1 MKSNEIRQKFFN
13 FFQDKNHKLV
23 KSAPV
28 VPQDDPT
35 ILFTNAGMNQ
45 FKDIFLGSGKRDYV
59 RAVNTQKCIRVSG
72 KHNDLEEVGYDT
84 YHHTFFEMLG
94 NWSFGDYFK
103 EEAIVWAWEFLTQ
116 IMELSP
122 NKLYATVFGGD
133 KKLKLEKDM
142 ETWKI
147 WNNNTPLSTSK
158 IIFCGSKDN
167 FWEMGS
173 TGPCG
178 PCTEIHYDRGPN
190 ACEKQDVKGHKCRV
204 NGDCARYIEIWNLV
218 FMQYNKDRN
227 NKLTRL
233 KENHVDTGMGLE
245 RLVSIVNGKF
255 SNYDTDLFQPIF
267 RQIEAISK
275 KKYNDSKKISVAF
288 RVIADHCKTL
298 SIAIADG
305 VMPGNTGRG
314 YVLRRL
320 LRRAVRYGRQFLDLE
335 EPFMNQTVEAVIE
348 LYGSIFTELRQSK
361 AHIRQVLL
369 SEEKAFIKTLDNGIM
384 QFERLLG
391 SLEGKVL
398 DGEAA
403 FDLYST
409 YGFPRD
415 LIELMA
421 REKGLTLDEE
431 GWEMA
436 EALHIKA
443 SKSETRKM
451 TDFDTEALG
460 DLPETIFA
468 GYPQGS
474 FFSPEEAQI
483 STAPLLFLKDNTIMV
498 LKDTPFYA
506 ESGGQIGDSGIIF
519 SGSDNPDKANFLFK
533 VNNTKKFGNY
543 HLHYGELVKGNGLPQ
558 KVIARIDYTKRI
570 NIMANHSSTH
580 LLHKALREVLGK
592 HARQQGSSVDHE
604 KLRFD
609 FTNPQKVNSRDLL
622 KIEKLVN
629 KKILQNLK
637 VETKIMDLEEAKKS
651 GATAIFGEKYEDQV
665 RVVSI
670 ADFSCE
676 LCGGTHIP
684 TTAEIGSFYITDE
697 SALSAGVRRITAV
710 TRMKAWEY
718 GNSYRKLME
727 KNANKL
733 NTVAWELENKID
745 NLLSENKKLR
755 KLGKKIEQVELKEK
769 KDELLNSAKEINGI
783 KIITAH
789 LPQYNRKQISGIVD
803 MITSGTQQ
811 VAGLLTG
818 GAKKGSV
825 AIIVFRSK
833 SLNAF
838 HAGRFLIKVAPIID
852 GRGGGRDSFAQGGG
866 KNIARVDELIHKSR
880 ELLIEELR

>member
-1 MKSNEIRQKFFN
+1 MNSNEIRQKFFK
-13 FFQDKNHKLV
+13 FFQDKNHELV

-45 FKDIFLGSGKRDYV
+45 FKDIFLGSGTRDYV
-59 RAVNTQKCIRVSG
+59 RAVDTQKCIRVSG

-116 IMELSP
+116 IMELSS

-133 KKLKLEKDM
+133 KKLELEKDM
-142 ETWKI
+142 ETWKF
-147 WNNNTPLSTSK
+147 WNNNTPLSSSK
-158 IIFCGSKDN
+158 IIFCGAKDN

-178 PCTEIHYDRGPN
+178 PCTEIHYDRGPE
-190 ACEKQDVKGHKCRV
+190 ACEKQNIKEHKCKV
-204 NGDCARYIEIWNLV
+204 NGDCSRYIEIWNLV
-218 FMQYNKDRN
+218 FMQYNKDEN
-227 NKLTRL
+227 NRITRL

-245 RLVSIVNGKF
+245 RLAAIANGKF

-267 RQIEAISK
+267 RQIETVSNK
-275 KKYNDSKKISVAF
+275 NYNDSNEIAVAF

-305 VMPGNTGRG
+305 VMPANAGRG

-320 LRRAVRYGRQFLDLE
+320 LRRAVRYGRQFLDLDK
-335 EPFMNQTVEAVIE
+335 PFMSQTVDAVIK
-348 LYGSIFTELRQSK
+348 LYGSIFPELNQSK
-361 AHIRQVLL
+361 AHIKQVLL
-369 SEEKAFIKTLDNGIM
+369 SEEKAFIRTIDNGIM
-384 QFERLLG
+384 QFTRLIN
-391 SLEGKVL
+391 SLDGNVL
-398 DGEAA
+398 DGEEA

-421 REKGLTLDEE
+421 REKGLTLDEK
-431 GWEMA
+431 GWKKA
-436 EALHIKA
+436 EIEHIKA
-443 SKSETRKM
+443 SKSETRKIV
-451 TDFDTEALG
+451 DFDTEALG
-460 DLPETIFA
+460 ELSETIFT
-468 GYPQGS
+468 GYPQNH
-474 FFSPEEAQI
+474 FYAFEEARI
-483 STAPLLFLKDNTIMV
+483 STTPLLFLKNNTILV
-498 LKDTPFYA
+498 LESTPFYA

-519 SGSDNPDKANFLFK
+519 SGSDDPEKADFLFK
-533 VNNTKKFGNY
+533 VQNTTKFGNY
-543 HLHYGELVKGNGLPQ
+543 HLHHGQLVKGKKLPK
-558 KVIARIDYTKRI
+558 KVIASIDYSKRI

-580 LLHKALREVLGK
+580 LLHKALHEVLGE
-592 HARQQGSSVDHE
+592 HARQQGSSVDDE

-609 FTNPQKVNSRDLL
+609 FTNSQKVNSKDLL

-629 KKILQNLK
+629 EKILQNLK
-637 VETKIMDLEEAKKS
+637 VDTKIMDVEEAKKS
-651 GATAIFGEKYEDQV
+651 VATAIFGEKYDNQV

-670 ADFSCE
+670 GDFSCE

-684 TTAEIGSFYITDE
+684 TTAEIGSLYITDE

-718 GNSYRKLME
+718 GNYYRKLME

-733 NTVAWELENKID
+733 NTVAWELETKID
-745 NLLSENKKLR
+745 NLLSENKNLK
-755 KLGKKIEQVELKEK
+755 KLGKKVEQVELKEK
-769 KDELLNSAKEINGI
+769 KDELLISDKELNGI
-783 KIITAH
+783 TIITAH
-789 LPQYNRKQISGIVD
+789 LPKYTRKQISGIVD

-811 VAGLLTG
+811 VAGLLTS

-825 AIIVFRSK
+825 AIVVFRSK
-833 SLNAF
+833 SLKAF

-852 GRGGGRDSFAQGGG
+852 GRGGGRDNFAQGGG
-866 KNIARVDELIHKSR
+866 KNIARVEELIHKSR
-880 ELLIEELR
+880 ELLIEELK